1 MKKRLF
7 KGIVVLLAL
16 LLVGCGPGI
25 FYKDSKEP
33 DLFFET
39 VVLEDYP
46 GYYAMMEEGIISV
59 TNYDPNAIGNIPA
72 YQELIEYGEG
82 AGMEHPGL
90 VYSILILD
98 CDQLDGEE
106 AVYYASERDGA
117 SKALLMEEDHFFS
130 SSEKKDETVE
140 KLMKILESAK
150 GHFESN

>member
-7 KGIVVLLAL
+7 QWMMVLVAL
-16 LLVGCGPGI
+16 FLVGCGPGGLT
-25 FYKDSKEP
+25 KDLKHADVS
-33 DLFFET
+33 FQT
-39 VVLEDYP
+39 VILEDYP
-46 GYYAMMEEGIISV
+46 GYYAMMEEGIVSV
-59 TNYDPNAIGNIPA
+59 TNYDPNAIGHIPA

-82 AGMEHPGL
+82 AGMENPGL

-106 AVYYASERDGA
+106 AVYYASEWDGA

-140 KLMKILESAK
+140 KLMEILESAK
-150 GHFESN
+150 NHFEMN